1 MTSERN
7 SVLLNLLAE
16 VFSSKHNLLAEEAK
30 QVDDL
35 GLGHE
40 NQVLASYVRSDLMTS
55 NMKILKS

>member
-1 MTSERN
+1 M
-7 SVLLNLLAE
+7 LLNLLAE

-30 QVDDL
+30 QIDDF

-40 NQVLASYVRSDLMTS
+40 DQVLASYLRSDLMTS

>member
-1 MTSERN
+1 M
-7 SVLLNLLAE
+7 LLNLLAE